1 MGIIKDTLK
10 KQIQDNNLKQYND
23 VTGVILEFDK
33 LSNSAT
39 VRYPNPYGEGYLCR
53 SNVRVSNTL
62 GGLTGDAIKSGIQ
75 CSLAFHGGNM
85 YAPVITGVLTNN
97 YAIKTNTDQGAFII
111 DSDILNVYEPEN
123 ITPMVESW
131 IDNSDNT
138 EKYNTEL
145 QDYTSTDV
153 SASVYDIINELDKYS
168 DGEQGI
174 TNLDTKSTVKLKEN
188 GDIDIFV
195 SNSVGIRISKSEHK
209 IYLYGLGLYLNDKEI
224 CYNTKKE

>member
-1 MGIIKDTLK
+1 
-10 KQIQDNNLKQYND
+10 
-23 VTGVILEFDK
+23 
-33 LSNSAT
+33 
-39 VRYPNPYGEGYLCR
+39 
-53 SNVRVSNTL
+53 
-62 GGLTGDAIKSGIQ
+62 
-75 CSLAFHGGNM
+75 M

-97 YAIKTNTDQGAFII
+97 YMIKTNTDQGAFII
-111 DSDILNVYEPEN
+111 DSDILNVSEPEN